1 MVKRLFWLAGVT
13 GLVIFSYLLTVQAG
27 ENYATFPGQ
36 GIKYRDKATPQELE
50 KEPWLF
56 GNGQGLYVLR
66 SPDSD
71 SGGPVKAGEVKNLIL
86 SGYYGWDDNESKW
99 SRDIRFEWTIYH
111 RKKEARIE
119 NNNYLYAW
127 KAPDYDSS
135 SEAANTY
142 TITGWVFVKQGDKEV
157 KEGVSWI
164 LWIEK

>member
-1 MVKRLFWLAGVT
+1 MANRLYGIAGWIGVIVFSLMVTAL
-13 GLVIFSYLLTVQAG
+13 AG

-56 GNGQGLYVLR
+56 GNGRGLYVLR

-71 SGGPVKAGEVKNLIL
+71 SGGPVKAGTVKNLIL
-86 SGYYGWDDNESKW
+86 SGYYGWDDKEGKW
-99 SRDIRFEWTIYH
+99 SRDLRFEWTIYNQ
-111 RKKEARIE
+111 KKEVKIE
-119 NNNYLYAW
+119 NNNFIYTW
-127 KAPDYDSS
+127 KAPEYNPA

-142 TITGWVFVKQGDKEV
+142 TITGWVFVREGDKEV

-164 LWIEK
+164 IWIEK